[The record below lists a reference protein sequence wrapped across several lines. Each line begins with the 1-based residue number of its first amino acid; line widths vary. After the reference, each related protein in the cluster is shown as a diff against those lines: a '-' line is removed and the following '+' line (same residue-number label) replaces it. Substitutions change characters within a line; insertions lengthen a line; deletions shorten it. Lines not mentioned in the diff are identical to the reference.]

1 MKMIIWVLWPAFTA
15 AGIAEV
21 VFFTLIDPQQLYLF
35 GQPVEVSPVA
45 TYSIGFL
52 FFWLICAGAC
62 LMTWF
67 MLPAEVKSILHR
79 HATEHADLTQR
90 NRHRTA
96 Q

>member
-1 MKMIIWVLWPAFTA
+1 MKMIIWVLWPAFAA
-15 AGIAEV
+15 AGIAEA

-35 GQPVEVSPVA
+35 GQPVSVSPIA

-52 FFWLICAGAC
+52 FFWLICTGAS

-67 MLPAEVKSILHR
+67 MLPAEVKRILHR
-79 HATEHADLTQR
+79 HATEHPDLTHR
-90 NRHRTA
+90 NRTRAA